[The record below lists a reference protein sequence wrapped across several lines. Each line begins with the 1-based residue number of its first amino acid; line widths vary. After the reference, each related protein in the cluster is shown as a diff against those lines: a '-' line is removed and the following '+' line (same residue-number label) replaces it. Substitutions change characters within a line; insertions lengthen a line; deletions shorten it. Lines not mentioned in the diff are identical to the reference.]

1 MKINETQVKKDILN
15 FVNLKNEKI
24 KLSDKLD
31 SLQYL
36 KLFFF
41 LEKKLKIKFSEKDF
55 NSKKIDTIN
64 GLISIIKKNNLAT
77 FYTFQLNY
85 SNF

>member
-36 KLFFF
+36 KHV
-41 LEKKLKIKFSEKDF
+41 
-55 NSKKIDTIN
+55 
-64 GLISIIKKNNLAT
+64 GAG
-77 FYTFQLNY
+77 
-85 SNF
+85 

>member
-55 NSKKIDTIN
+55 NSKKINTIN
-64 GLISIIKKNNLAT
+64 GLISIIKKK
-77 FYTFQLNY
+77 
-85 SNF
+85 

>member
-1 MKINETQVKKDILN
+1 MKIKETQVKKEILN
-15 FVNLKNEKI
+15 FINLKNEKI

-55 NSKKIDTIN
+55 NSRKINTID
-64 GLISIIKKNNLAT
+64 GLISIIKKK
-77 FYTFQLNY
+77 
-85 SNF
+85 

>member
-1 MKINETQVKKDILN
+1 MKIKETQVKKEILN
-15 FVNLKNEKI
+15 FINLKNEKI

-55 NSKKIDTIN
+55 NSRKINTIN
-64 GLISIIKKNNLAT
+64 GLISIIKKK
-77 FYTFQLNY
+77 
-85 SNF
+85 

>member
-41 LEKKLKIKFSEKDF
+41 LEKKLKIKFFEKDF
-55 NSKKIDTIN
+55 NSKKINTIN
-64 GLISIIKKNNLAT
+64 GLISIIKKK
-77 FYTFQLNY
+77 
-85 SNF
+85 